1 VAKTDG
7 SDGWADVWHHGF
19 FGWEYKGK
27 HKDLG
32 EAYKQLLQY
41 REDLEPISKAVE
53 QVLTDFGRQS
63 QNVLHHIEP
72 RIPYVFGVVGV
83 AKRDLWG
90 SSAVEGSVGAPLVA
104 VGVI

>member
-1 VAKTDG
+1 LFKHPKPAAADPEGTEFTFERGVAKTDG

-53 QVLTDFGRQS
+53 
-63 QNVLHHIEP
+63 
-72 RIPYVFGVVGV
+72 
-83 AKRDLWG
+83 
-90 SSAVEGSVGAPLVA
+90 
-104 VGVI
+104 